1 MPITDFFKPYGPRQT
16 KRPPSNGDPD
26 STRALQRPRSQTP
39 QADVHQTKEPTN
51 PCIVPND
58 AILISSQSSDLSSLH
73 GFPPSTP
80 EKPEKLP
87 EPASAI
93 SNLKPKESN
102 LNSSFAGDVTLSQ
115 VPVISSSQRTVKNGK
130 VIIRDSDEDRSDTD
144 TSLEDIDHLIGARNP
159 PALSPPG
166 SEDESPPHARR
177 ARAGKSAR
185 KDQDPPA
192 APVAPPLTAKPKYKF
207 SLDTLVK
214 QRQKEKESRLIVE
227 NARNLLDG
235 LDEQKPLSTE
245 TGNGTLDVDLL
256 ATLIKDENDGGN
268 IDRLMGA
275 IGRTEALDQ
284 QKRWSFFKDNQHD
297 IDAEPAECPAVV
309 DAFWQSIFHDPG
321 TRQQAFL
328 GGYIVECASFRKLPD
343 GLLVWLL
350 DAACHEKRADLHHSY
365 CQTLQDIDDQVTH
378 LLTISECD
386 TLLASIG
393 ATPEALDLEKPA
405 VPVVNTLKGPRALAH
420 AKLKR
425 VMKLYRAVSGS
436 MSLSTKTHTV
446 CLLFRL
452 LLDREIVNDCTLT
465 SDIVENINAIL
476 DSMELDY
483 LEDDITAALI
493 TVYHSTEDLGLQLQ
507 LLRSFPA
514 CSSRTSLL
522 RRRLALAFFFDDQNY
537 LSRDRVRLVD
547 FRAIV
552 DNLTR
557 PKFVVNNDTDY
568 PAFAASIAILAI
580 GVDDGDPPT
589 EDANREAQAAFND
602 NVDILARRI
611 KAMFTQ
617 IVDTGASH
625 MRRTEAKQALE
636 SFHACLAYAVRTKQK
651 PRGMIWEDDAEV
663 EKQQSMIN
671 DFVSR
676 KGFAQNVDTEV

>member
-1 MPITDFFKPYGPRQT
+1 MPITDFFKPYGPRPT
-16 KRPPSNGDPD
+16 KRPPSDGDPD
-26 STRALQRPRSQTP
+26 GKRSLQRSRSNAP
-39 QADVHQTKEPTN
+39 QANVHQTTELTN
-51 PCIVPND
+51 PLNAPND

-73 GFPPSTP
+73 DFPPSTP
-80 EKPEKLP
+80 EELP
-87 EPASAI
+87 TPAPAI
-93 SNLKPKESN
+93 SKGKPKESSAN
-102 LNSSFAGDVTLSQ
+102 PSFAGDATLSQ
-115 VPVISSSQRTVKNGK
+115 VPVISSSQRTVKNGI
-130 VIIRDSDEDRSDTD
+130 VVIRDSDEDRSDTD
-144 TSLEDIDHLIGARNP
+144 TSLEDIDNLIGARNLP
-159 PALSPPG
+159 DVSPSR
-166 SEDESPPHARR
+166 SEDGSPQHATR

-185 KDQDPPA
+185 KGQDRSA
-192 APVAPPLTAKPKYKF
+192 AAVAPLPTAKPKYKF
-207 SLDTLVK
+207 SLNTLVK

-235 LDEQKPLSTE
+235 LGEQKSSSTE

-275 IGRTEALDQ
+275 IARTEALDQ
-284 QKRWSFFKDNQHD
+284 QKRWSFFEDNQDD
-297 IDAEPAECPAVV
+297 IDAEPADCPAVV
-309 DAFWQSIFHDPG
+309 DAFWRSIFHDPG

-328 GGYIVECASFRKLPD
+328 GGYVVECATFRKLPD
-343 GLLVWLL
+343 GLLIWLL
-350 DAACHEKRADLHHSY
+350 DAACHETRADLHQSY
-365 CQTLQDIDDQVTH
+365 CQALQDIDDQVTD
-378 LLTISECD
+378 LLTISKCD

-393 ATPEALDLEKPA
+393 ATPVALDLEKPA
-405 VPVVNTLKGPRALAH
+405 VPVVNTVNGPRAPAH

-425 VMKLYRAVSGS
+425 VLKVYQAVSGS

-446 CLLFRL
+446 CLLSRL

-476 DSMELDY
+476 DSMGLDD
-483 LEDDITAALI
+483 LDDDITAALI
-493 TVYHSTEDLGLQLQ
+493 TIYHLTEDLGLQLQ

-514 CSSRTSLL
+514 SSSGTSLL
-522 RRRLALAFFFDDQNY
+522 RRRLALAFFFSDQSY
-537 LSRDRVRLVD
+537 LSKDRDRLVD

-552 DNLTR
+552 DHLTR

-568 PAFAASIAILAI
+568 PAIAASIAILAI

-589 EDANREAQAAFND
+589 EDANKEAQAAFND

-611 KAMFTQ
+611 KATFTQ

-625 MRRTEAKQALE
+625 MKRTEAKQALE

-663 EKQQSMIN
+663 ERQKSMIS
-671 DFVSR
+671 DFILR
-676 KGFAQNVDTEV
+676 KGFAQNVDTEE